1 MISAVIASVAGRRR
15 PQANQSRFFWI
26 AASLAL
32 LAMTAPALAAEPLQS
47 VHVSAGTIVDLGILQ
62 SKYAD
67 PRRVVVWLPSGY
79 RAHGPRYAV
88 LYMHDGQNL
97 FDKATAGYGME
108 WQIDETLDR
117 LIREKKVRPTIVV
130 GIWNT
135 PKRLREYVP
144 SKAFRFLPPAYMD
157 RVRGLYQGDP
167 LSDGYLKF
175 IVRELRPMIDQRFN
189 VKTDRA
195 NTVILGSS
203 MGGLISLYAI
213 DEYPQLF
220 GGAGMM
226 STHWPLFL
234 PADGAKSITD
244 EEYEVVS
251 SAFERYLAPALPN
264 PKTHKLYF
272 DHGSETL
279 DALYARY
286 QQRIDSVVARRGYT
300 AGVNWLSRSFPG
312 QAHNEIS
319 WASRVEIPLR
329 FLLPP
334 VSRR

>member
-1 MISAVIASVAGRRR
+1 MIRRLL
-15 PQANQSRFFWI
+15 
-26 AASLAL
+26 LAL
-32 LAMTAPALAAEPLQS
+32 LLLVAPPAAADTLQK
-47 VHVSAGTIVDLGILQ
+47 VNVSAGKIVDLGIVH

-67 PRRVVVWLPSGY
+67 PRRVVVWLPDGY
-79 RAHGPRYAV
+79 KPNGPKYAV

-108 WQIDETLDR
+108 WEIDEHLSA
-117 LIREKKVRPTIVV
+117 LIRDKKVRPTIVV

-135 PKRLREYVP
+135 PKRLQEYVP
-144 SKAFRFLPPAYMD
+144 AKAFDGLPAEYRD
-157 RVRGLYQGDP
+157 KVRALYGGDP

-175 IVRELRPMIDQRFN
+175 IVRELRPMIDKRFN

-195 NTVILGSS
+195 NTVIMGSS
-203 MGGLISLYAI
+203 MGALISLDAI
-213 DEYPQLF
+213 DEYPQIF

-234 PADGAKSITD
+234 KPDGQSVSE

-251 SAFERYLAPALPN
+251 SAFERYLAPALPD
-264 PKTHKLYF
+264 PKTHRLYF

-279 DALYARY
+279 DAIYARY
-286 QQRIDSVVARRGYT
+286 QERVDAVVARRGFKQ
-300 AGVNWLSRSFPG
+300 GVNWLTRSFPG
-312 QAHNEIS
+312 QKHNEIS
-319 WASRVEIPLR
+319 WASRVDIPLQ

-334 VSRR
+334 LSRR

>member
-1 MISAVIASVAGRRR
+1 MFRLFLA
-15 PQANQSRFFWI
+15 
-26 AASLAL
+26 AL
-32 LAMTAPALAAEPLQS
+32 LLLVAAPAAAK
-47 VHVSAGTIVDLGILQ
+47 VGAGTLVDLGMVQ

-67 PRRVVVWLPSGY
+67 ARHVTVWLPSSY
-79 RAHGPRYAV
+79 RPAGPRHAV

-97 FDKATAGYGME
+97 FDPDTGYGGME
-108 WQIDETLDR
+108 WKVDETLDR
-117 LIREKKVRPTIVV
+117 LIRERKVRPTIVV
-130 GIWNT
+130 AIRNT

-144 SKAFRFLPPAYMD
+144 SKAFGHLPPQYMD
-157 RVRGLYQGDP
+157 RVRGRYGGDP

-175 IVRELRPMIDQRFN
+175 IVRELKPRIDKRFR
-189 VKTDRA
+189 VRTDRA
-195 NTVILGSS
+195 NTAIMGSS
-203 MGGLISLYAI
+203 MGALISLYAV

-220 GGAGMM
+220 GGAGMV

-234 PADGAKSITD
+234 PADGGKSITD
-244 EEYEVVS
+244 QEYEVVS
-251 SAFERYLAPALPN
+251 SAFERYLAPALPD

-279 DALYARY
+279 DAIYARY
-286 QQRIDSVVARRGYT
+286 QKRIDAIVARRGYRQ
-300 AGVNWLSRSFPG
+300 GVNWISRSFPG

-334 VSRR
+334 EKPASRK